1 METQWA
7 KERRRFIPQAVRW
20 ALVVFLTLASGM
32 ATAAGDPWLTPLV
45 APGPADNRT
54 TPQRAVLGKTL
65 FFDPRLSSSNWI
77 SCATC
82 HNPAMG
88 WSDGLPKGFGH
99 DMKPL
104 KRATPTIVNAGF
116 SKILMWDGR
125 HKTLEE
131 QALGPIE
138 AQVEMNQDLP
148 SLIAKLSS
156 INGYLALFDKAYP
169 GEGINEKTIG
179 KALAAFQRTVVST
192 ESPFDRWRKGD
203 QKALSASARRGFEL
217 FKGKANCAA
226 CHDGFNFTDNG
237 FHNIGLKTIG
247 SEEDLGRYA
256 ERKVPVMRGAFKTP
270 TLRDLERT
278 APYMHSGIYRTLE
291 QVVDH
296 YDRGGDVTENL
307 DPNMKP
313 LALADTEK
321 ADLVTF
327 LKSLTGKPTAF
338 TVPQLPN

>member
-1 METQWA
+1 
-7 KERRRFIPQAVRW
+7 
-20 ALVVFLTLASGM
+20 
-32 ATAAGDPWLTPLV
+32 
-45 APGPADNRT
+45 
-54 TPQRAVLGKTL
+54 
-65 FFDPRLSSSNWI
+65 
-77 SCATC
+77 
-82 HNPAMG
+82 
-88 WSDGLPKGFGH
+88 
-99 DMKPL
+99 
-104 KRATPTIVNAGF
+104 
-116 SKILMWDGR
+116 
-125 HKTLEE
+125 
-131 QALGPIE
+131 
-138 AQVEMNQDLP
+138 
-148 SLIAKLSS
+148 
-156 INGYLALFDKAYP
+156 
-169 GEGINEKTIG
+169 
-179 KALAAFQRTVVST
+179 
-192 ESPFDRWRKGD
+192 
-203 QKALSASARRGFEL
+203 LSASARRGFEL

-270 TLRDLERT
+270 TLRDVERT

-327 LKSLTGKPTAF
+327 LKSLTGKATAF